1 MHNLIPAEGTKM
13 RLTRLRLL
21 LPALLVAGLANAL
34 SSCGG
39 GGSTSGSA
47 ESGIPSDF
55 KAPTAAPDNAQKG
68 GTLTELNG
76 GDIDHMD
83 PGAAY
88 YQVTYSLTL
97 ATQRSLMGWPPDATQ
112 PVPDL
117 AGGQPKVTDG
127 GKTITFAIRPGVHYS
142 PPVDRA
148 VKAQDVKYA
157 IERTLLPGV
166 PNGYA
171 RTYLDGVVG
180 FQQAENQVKAD
191 RLTAPNI
198 SGITTPDDHTLVIK
212 LTNTSAAPVIQAL
225 SLPMSVPVPEE
236 YAKKFDARSP
246 SGYEQHVTFT
256 GPYMV
261 QNDCDVKVDSS
272 THVAKAQN
280 SKCTGKLTGYQP
292 GKEIQMIRNPNW
304 TGSKEGDYRPAYLDG
319 IDIQEG
325 FSDPTSASQKIL
337 SGNGQVNGDF
347 PPSKT
352 VVQQVATGSKYSKDQ
367 MVAVPS
373 GGNRYIALNMT
384 KPPFGPGNGLSA
396 AQAADVRKAVIANSD
411 RTALRNTRGGELF
424 GPVATHFIPPLIP
437 GFDEAGGLQG
447 PNLDFIKNPNGDPSL
462 AKSYMQKAGF
472 KSGKCEGSVCDVTM
486 VGDDAPPGKDTATV
500 FQHQLEQL
508 GFTVNFQPA
517 ANDIM
522 ITKFCAVPANQPQV
536 CPNAGWIKDFNDPQS
551 ILQVPFSGESI
562 NPSNN
567 PNWPQL
573 NDPAINKAIADAVTI
588 QDPKQ
593 RAETWGKI
601 DDQIMAQAPAVPF
614 VWDYDVLVR
623 STDVNGV
630 ANLFNG
636 EWDLAYTSLTNP

>member
-1 MHNLIPAEGTKM
+1 M
-13 RLTRLRLL
+13 RLTRLRLV
-21 LPALLVAGLANAL
+21 LPALLLLALAGVL
-34 SSCGG
+34 SACG
-39 GGSTSGSA
+39 SSSSSSSGEESA
-47 ESGIPSDF
+47 GIPSEF
-55 KAPTAAPDNAQKG
+55 KAPTSAPDSAEKG
-68 GTLTELNG
+68 GTLTQLNE
-76 GDIDHMD
+76 GDIDYMD

-97 ATQRSLMGWPPDATQ
+97 ATQRTLMGWPPDATQ

-117 AGGQPKVTDG
+117 ADGQPEVTDG
-127 GKTITFAIRPGVHYS
+127 GKTITFKIRSGVHYS
-142 PPVDRA
+142 PPVDRE
-148 VKAQDVKYA
+148 VKSEDVKYA
-157 IERTLLPGV
+157 IERSLLPGI
-166 PNGYA
+166 PNGYTPA
-171 RTYLDGVVG
+171 YLADLEG
-180 FQQAENQVKAD
+180 FKQAEDQVKQD
-191 RLTAPNI
+191 KTTAPNI
-198 SGITTPDDHTLVIK
+198 SGIETPDDQTLVLH
-212 LTNTSAAPVIQAL
+212 LTRSSSVPVIQAL
-225 SLPMSVPVPEE
+225 SLPVSAPVPEE
-236 YAKKFDARSP
+236 YAKPFDAQSP
-246 SGYEQHVTFT
+246 STYGQYVTST

-280 SKCTGKLTGYQP
+280 SNCTGKLTGYQP

-325 FSDPTSASQKIL
+325 FSDPTSASEKIL
-337 SGNGQVNGDF
+337 SGNDQVSGDF

-352 VVQQVATGSKYSKDQ
+352 FVQQVATTSKYNKDQ

-373 GGNRYIALNMT
+373 GGNRYIALNLT

-396 AQAADVRKAVIANSD
+396 AQAADIRKAVIANSN

-472 KSGKCEGSVCDVTM
+472 KSGKCEGSVWDVTM

>member
-1 MHNLIPAEGTKM
+1 M
-13 RLTRLRLL
+13 RLTRLRLVV
-21 LPALLVAGLANAL
+21 PALLLLAAAVVL
-34 SSCGG
+34 SACG
-39 GGSTSGSA
+39 SSGSSSSSGSEA
-47 ESGIPSDF
+47 GIPSDF

-68 GTLTELNG
+68 GTLTELNE
-76 GDIDHMD
+76 GDIDYMD

-97 ATQRSLMGWPPDATQ
+97 ATQRTLMGWPPDATQ
-112 PVPDL
+112 PAPDL
-117 AGGQPKVTDG
+117 ADGQPQVTDG
-127 GKTITFAIRPGVHYS
+127 GKTITFKIRPGVHYS

-148 VKAQDVKYA
+148 VTSQDVKYA

-166 PNGYA
+166 PNGYTA
-171 RTYLDGVVG
+171 AYLDGVVG
-180 FQQAENQVKAD
+180 FKAAEDQVKAD
-191 RLTAPNI
+191 KTTAPNI

-212 LTNTSAAPVIQAL
+212 LTNTSSVPVIQAL
-225 SLPMSVPVPEE
+225 SLPMSAPVPQE
-236 YAKKFDARSP
+236 YAKKYDAQSP
-246 SGYEQHVTFT
+246 STYGSYVTFT

-272 THVAKAQN
+272 THTAKAQN
-280 SKCTGKLTGYQP
+280 SSCSGKLTGYSP
-292 GKEIQMIRNPNW
+292 GKEIDLVRNPNW
-304 TGSKEGDYRPAYLDG
+304 TGSKEGDYRPAYLDQ
-319 IDIQEG
+319 ITIQEG

-337 SGNGQVNGDF
+337 SGNDQVSGDF

-352 VVQQVATGSKYSKDQ
+352 IVQQVATGSKYSKDQ

-396 AQAADVRKAVIANSD
+396 AQAADIRKAVIANSD

-447 PNLDFIKNPNGDPSL
+447 PNLDFIKNPNGDPAL

-472 KSGKCEGSVCDVTM
+472 KSGKCEGSVCNVTM

-508 GFTVNFQPA
+508 GFTVNFQPVN
-517 ANDIM
+517 NDIM
-522 ITKFCAVPANQPQV
+522 ISKFCAVPNNEPQV
-536 CPNAGWIKDFNDPQS
+536 CPNGGWIKDFNDPQS
-551 ILQVPFSGESI
+551 ILQVPFSGDSI

-567 PNWPQL
+567 SNWPQL
-573 NDPAINKAIADAVTI
+573 DDPKINKAIADAVTI

-593 RAETWGKI
+593 RAQTWGQI
-601 DDQIMAQAPAVPF
+601 DDQIMAQAPAVPW
-614 VWDYDVLVR
+614 VWDNDVLVR
-623 STDVNGV
+623 SADVNGV